1 MDNIEDIVKNVIG
14 QMADKKLEEY
24 KKIDRLWINILNEGE
39 LNHTKLIGVK
49 DGLISVVVDS
59 PAWLYQMNIRKNTI
73 LRELKEEIPTLDTI
87 RFRIGKIK

>member
-24 KKIDRLWINILNEGE
+24 KKIDRLWINILTEGE